1 VFVLKETKLNF
12 NNVMVLVAH
21 LVMFMYLCSCNF
33 RGCAMTGVVSHW
45 HFTTGTWVLSQAVH
59 VEFVADRLALSQ
71 VFLLLL

>member
-21 LVMFMYLCSCNF
+21 FVMFMYLC

-45 HFTTGTWVLSQAVH
+45 HFTTETWVLSQAVH